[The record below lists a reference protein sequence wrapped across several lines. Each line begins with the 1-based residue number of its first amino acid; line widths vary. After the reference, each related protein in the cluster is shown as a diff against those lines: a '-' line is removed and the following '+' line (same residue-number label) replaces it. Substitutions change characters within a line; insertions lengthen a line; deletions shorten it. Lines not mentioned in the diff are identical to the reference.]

1 MSIAYL
7 TTSRRVAQ
15 VSRGLA
21 LAFLAGPWTR
31 EGLRERGEEACDCD
45 VPWLGRLVGRVMKRF
60 EVRPL
65 GREPE
70 LIDFLSGSNPLRDD
84 VRRGLRIIRWFAV
97 EAEMVPVEGPPATFA
112 VLPLAGPAELGNR
125 IGLSP
130 GELAWFSDERGINP
144 KTSREQLLHYRYRW
158 VPKARGGYRLLEA
171 PKERLKMIQR
181 WLLDHVL
188 APIPVASNAHG
199 FVPGRNVQS
208 FVAPH
213 VGQAVVVRM
222 DLEDFFASIGRG
234 RIIALFRRVGYPHA
248 MAATLAGLCTAATPH
263 HVLRQHPTDGDL
275 QQRFVANQRLRQP
288 HLPQGA
294 PTSPAL
300 SNLAAWRLDRRLHEL
315 AGSYG
320 AMMTRYADDLAF
332 AGDSAFQRA
341 LRFFV
346 PRVGAIALE
355 EGFRINHRKTRI
367 MSRGGRQQL
376 CGLVVN
382 DRPNLPRDELDN
394 LRALLHNAALSGP
407 DSQNREQHPHF
418 RAHLEGRI
426 AWVASVNPAR
436 GARLRALF
444 QRISW
449 AAEKTGRTEG
459 AEG

>member
-1 MSIAYL
+1 MSIAKV
-7 TTSRRVAQ
+7 TSADRMDQ
-15 VSRGLA
+15 VCHGLA
-21 LAFLAGPWTR
+21 LAFVAGPWTR
-31 EGLRERGEEACDCD
+31 EGLRGRGQDACYDTEL
-45 VPWLGRLVGRVMKRF
+45 PWLGRLVGRVLKRF
-60 EVRPL
+60 ESRPL
-65 GREPE
+65 GQERE
-70 LIDFLSGSNPLRDD
+70 LIEFLSSSNPLRDD
-84 VRRGLRIIRWFAV
+84 VQRGLRIRRWFAV

-125 IGLSP
+125 LALSP
-130 GELAWFSDERGINP
+130 GELAWFSDELGLNA

-181 WLLDHVL
+181 WLLRHVL
-188 APIPVASNAHG
+188 APIPVAPNAHG
-199 FVPGRNVQS
+199 FVRGRNVRS
-208 FVAPH
+208 FVEPH

-234 RIIALFRRVGYPHA
+234 RVIALFRRLGYPHA
-248 MAATLAGLCTAATPH
+248 MAATLAGLCTTGTPW
-263 HVLRQHPTDGDL
+263 HVLRQHPTDCDL
-275 QQRFVANQRLRQP
+275 QQRYHTVQRLRQP

-294 PTSPAL
+294 PTSPAI
-300 SNLAAWRLDRRLHEL
+300 SNLATWRLDRRLHEL

-346 PRVGAIALE
+346 PQVGAIALE

-382 DRPNLPRDELDN
+382 DRPNLPRAEVDN
-394 LRALLHNAALSGP
+394 LRALLFNAARSGP
-407 DSQNREQHPHF
+407 ESQNREAHPHF

-436 GARLRALF
+436 GARLRAVF
-444 QRISW
+444 DRIAW
-449 AAEKTGRTEG
+449 
-459 AEG
+459 